1 MLVINKKIE
10 NVFPLSPLQEGMLFH
25 SMLDPSSSQ
34 YVIQNTY
41 TLKMNINKEAVGKA
55 LNLLSQRYS
64 VLRTAF
70 VYENMKKPRQIV
82 MHEKEIEVNFIDY
95 SHLDSYSIEKKYN
108 VLLADDIKRG
118 YDFQKS

>member
-82 MHEKEIEVNFIDY
+82 MHEKEILLIIHIWIHIQLKKNTMYCLLMILKEVLIY
-95 SHLDSYSIEKKYN
+95 RRVHY
-108 VLLADDIKRG
+108 
-118 YDFQKS
+118 